1 MKQNTFLQEKMWQS
15 FSVDFPN
22 LLVHRSVREV
32 RQRLCG
38 GIWKPGNDEL
48 ILLHRSRYNSYKP
61 TFFQNQ
67 SYAQRCWTSKEGPNA
82 FEECESVREIIH
94 FYFPLSKLFSLPIG
108 RLPPLVPSHHPRLL
122 PPDEGPQHLPQPQAR
137 LHQGGEQDHTL
148 PEAGGGEEVRMV
160 QDKRTS
166 GESEGGGK
174 EIIVAFF
181 QPWFFLHSFPVRA

>member
-1 MKQNTFLQEKMWQS
+1 MLQS

-94 FYFPLSKLFSLPIG
+94 FYFLCQNFFLCQKDDCHRSSPPTTPGCSLLTRDPNIS
-108 RLPPLVPSHHPRLL
+108 RSLKRVYIK
-122 PPDEGPQHLPQPQAR
+122 EGSRIILCPKPAAAR
-137 LHQGGEQDHTL
+137 RFGWCRIRE
-148 PEAGGGEEVRMV
+148 PAVRV
-160 QDKRTS
+160 K
-166 GESEGGGK
+166 EGG
-174 EIIVAFF
+174 
-181 QPWFFLHSFPVRA
+181 RR